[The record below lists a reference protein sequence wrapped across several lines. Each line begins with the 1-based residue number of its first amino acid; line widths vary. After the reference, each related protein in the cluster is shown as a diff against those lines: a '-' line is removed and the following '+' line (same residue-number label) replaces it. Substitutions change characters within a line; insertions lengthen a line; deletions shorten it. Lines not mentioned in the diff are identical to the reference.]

1 MGEGLGSVVAGVEEG
16 AAAGVPV
23 DGEVAQPAAA
33 ASIAAAVTTR
43 KLRMGGQSTGCVKAR
58 SGGSRRV
65 TKGENMTELL
75 TRDEIEA
82 ALAALEGW
90 HSERDAL
97 VKDVPITPDSFR
109 WLTEAVQNEADEMN
123 HHPDIDR
130 TDRGIRFRLSTHS
143 AGGVTPKDVELA
155 ARIDQVLS
163 GAARDKG

>member
-1 MGEGLGSVVAGVEEG
+1 
-16 AAAGVPV
+16 
-23 DGEVAQPAAA
+23 
-33 ASIAAAVTTR
+33 
-43 KLRMGGQSTGCVKAR
+43 
-58 SGGSRRV
+58 
-65 TKGENMTELL
+65 MTELL
-75 TRDEIEA
+75 TRDEIDT